1 MECHTHF
8 ECDSTEASWYSGKYA
23 LSSRIRFKAWSDC
36 PLWTTKTEIH
46 ATTNLYYF
54 RLLRVLKTGV
64 PNYFESSRAYTYK
77 RIPVLD
83 ASTSSSDLLD
93 KADEIVDFIA
103 SGLCHGSVLVHCQRG
118 VSRSTTAV
126 VLYLMRYVNLILC
139 YLHPC
144 MTSCLSYFVLTV
156 TSIL

>member
-1 MECHTHF
+1 
-8 ECDSTEASWYSGKYA
+8 
-23 LSSRIRFKAWSDC
+23 L
-36 PLWTTKTEIH
+36 
-46 ATTNLYYF
+46 TNLCYF
-54 RLLRVLKTGV
+54 RLLRVLKAGV
-64 PNYFESSRAYTYK
+64 PNYFESSGVYTYK

-126 VLYLMRYVNLILC
+126 VMYLMRYVNLMLC
-139 YLHPC
+139 YLHQYAF
-144 MTSCLSYFVLTV
+144 L
-156 TSIL
+156 ILYSR